1 MAVISSKII
10 LKDHQWRQDIS
21 AFLFGILEDVDSVEI
36 HALPIKNT
44 IVVQIRTSYLQLPI
58 LLRMSLDALKE
69 TTVQDIVSFIISTI
83 PENMFSPKNI
93 SKFIDEFMQSEY
105 YIMFLNVEHMLS
117 VKMTE
122 HDDLYQTQILF
133 KDGGHIEIGKIHY
146 AKIISHMESIGRYD
160 ILL

>member
-21 AFLFGILEDVDSVEI
+21 AFLVEILEDVDSVEI
-36 HALPIKNT
+36 DAIPIKNM

-69 TTVQDIVSFIISTI
+69 TTVQDIVSFIISKI
-83 PENMFSPKNI
+83 PENMFSTKNI
-93 SKFIDEFMQSEY
+93 SKFINNFMESEF
-105 YIMFLNVEHMLS
+105 YIMFLNIEHILS
-117 VKMTE
+117 VKMLD
-122 HDDLYQTQILF
+122 HDDLDQTQILF

-146 AKIISHMESIGRYD
+146 NKIISHMESIGRYD
-160 ILL
+160 VLL